1 METLLDAPPVSVA
14 ELTKRYGGQ
23 AAVDHLS
30 FSVAPGRITGFL
42 GPNGAGKTTT
52 LRMLVGLA
60 TPTSGDALVF
70 GRPYSELST
79 PTALVGTLI
88 DASGFHP
95 GRRARHEL
103 AIHAAAADVSDERI
117 PTVLHEVGLEA
128 AADKRVGQ
136 LSLGMRQR
144 LGLAAALLGT
154 PRLLL
159 LDEPA
164 NGLDPAG
171 MHWLRGLLRRYA
183 ERGTAVLVSS
193 HVLAELA
200 LFADDVV
207 VINHGRLITQG
218 AVTDLVAGRG
228 QRVLVRSPQA
238 TALREALAA
247 GGATVT
253 VGPDAGDA
261 MVVAGLPADAIGD
274 LAASEGLALH
284 QLHTEI
290 QSLEDVFLELT
301 HDEESIR

>member
-1 METLLDAPPVSVA
+1 
-14 ELTKRYGGQ
+14 
-23 AAVDHLS
+23 
-30 FSVAPGRITGFL
+30 
-42 GPNGAGKTTT
+42 
-52 LRMLVGLA
+52 
-60 TPTSGDALVF
+60 
-70 GRPYSELST
+70 
-79 PTALVGTLI
+79 
-88 DASGFHP
+88 
-95 GRRARHEL
+95 
-103 AIHAAAADVSDERI
+103 
-117 PTVLHEVGLEA
+117 VLEEVGLEA

-171 MHWLRGLLRRYA
+171 MHWLRGLLRHYA
-183 ERGTAVLVSS
+183 DRGTAVLVSS

-218 AVTDLVAGRG
+218 AVTDLVAGHG

-238 TALREALAA
+238 AALREALAA
-247 GGATVT
+247 RGATVT

-261 MVVAGLPADAIGD
+261 MVVTGLPADAIGD